1 MRPYRDNE
9 LRQVQTVMQKV
20 QDFRAEVHEGYLGE
34 AEKIL
39 VEIEAE
45 FAFLIHII
53 DEYDEEEA
61 MEATE

>member
-20 QDFRAEVHEGYLGE
+20 KDFRDEVFSGYLGE

-39 VEIEAE
+39 VDIEGE
-45 FAFLIHII
+45 FEFLTRMI

-61 MEATE
+61 YDE